1 MTDPV
6 VTDEPMTSLPADML
20 DDHSAAARTE
30 KGPQSVGAQPAAG
43 SAVSPQPSPLDRLN
57 ELRQLLFGSE
67 QQQLQQLQH
76 RLDDPH
82 QHATEVSRVL
92 PGAIR
97 LRAQQDKQL
106 TTALTPTVEDSIA
119 SSVRTNPKRLSDAL
133 YPIIGPAIRAAVAH
147 TLSSMIQSLNETL
160 NRSFSWQGLK
170 WRLEAWRT
178 GKQFAEVVL
187 LHTLLYRVEQVFL
200 IHRETGLLL
209 QQVVAPA
216 VTAQDPQLVS
226 GMLTAIQDFIRDSF
240 SMQQGEALATLE
252 MGPLQVW
259 TEQGPEAVLAAVIR
273 GEAPE
278 DLRGLLQEVL
288 ERIHLN
294 HAVELSDFNGD
305 ATPFEASRP
314 ELERCLQSQLATV
327 TARQG
332 EMKISPLLVAIPLLL
347 LLLFCWWIFSS
358 WREARRWNEFISRL
372 KAEPGIVV
380 IEAERRGGQYSVS
393 GLRDPLA
400 ADPAAML
407 KTSQLD
413 AQRVVGRWQSY
424 QDLSPQFVEAR
435 ARALLQPPRDVS
447 LKLEDGILS
456 VSGPVPLAWAET
468 AAQQARFLPGSPG
481 LRIDHAA
488 QDALIDSTVFQF
500 LPGSVELTP
509 GQNGDPGRVAEA
521 LRMIRLSAALRRAEC
536 SLQLTGNADE
546 TGPEAMNQ
554 KLRRQRAEK
563 IAGLLQARGV
573 EMPVRI
579 LEGQANSRTV
589 TLHVV
594 TDH

>member
-6 VTDEPMTSLPADML
+6 VTDESVTDLPADTL
-20 DDHSAAARTE
+20 DDCSAESQPDR
-30 KGPQSVGAQPAAG
+30 GPQSVGAQSAATTT
-43 SAVSPQPSPLDRLN
+43 SPPPSPLERLN

-67 QQQLQQLQH
+67 QQQLRQLQH

-97 LRAQQDKQL
+97 LRTQQDQQL
-106 TTALTPTVEDSIA
+106 TTALMPTVEDSIA
-119 SSVRTNPKRLSDAL
+119 SSVRTNPKKLSDAL
-133 YPIIGPAIRAAVAH
+133 YPIVGPAIRAAVAH
-147 TLSSMIQSLNETL
+147 TLGSMIQSLNETL
-160 NRSFSWQGLK
+160 NRSFSWQGFR

-209 QQVVAPA
+209 EQVVAPA
-216 VTAQDPQLVS
+216 VAAQDPQLVS

-240 SMQQGEALATLE
+240 AMQQGESLATLE

-288 ERIHLN
+288 ERIHLT

-305 ATPFEASRP
+305 AALFEASRP
-314 ELERCLQSQLATV
+314 ELERCLQSQLAAE
-327 TARQG
+327 TARKQQT
-332 EMKISPLLVAIPLLL
+332 KISPVLIAIPLLL
-347 LLLFCWWIFSS
+347 LLLLGWWIFAE
-358 WREARRWNEFISRL
+358 WRDARRWNDYISRL

-380 IEAERRGGQYSVS
+380 VEAERRGGQYFVS

-400 ADPAAML
+400 ADPVAVL
-407 KTSQLD
+407 KTSPLE
-413 AQRVVGRWQSY
+413 AQRVVGRWQPY
-424 QDLSPQFVEAR
+424 QDLSPHFVEAR

-447 LKLEDGILS
+447 LKLEDGFLIA
-456 VSGPVPLAWAET
+456 SGPVPLAWAET
-468 AAQQARFLPGSPG
+468 AAQQARFLPGASG
-481 LRIDHAA
+481 LRIDHSA
-488 QDALIDSTVFQF
+488 QDALIASTVFHF
-500 LPGSVELTP
+500 LAASTELTP
-509 GQNGDPGRVAEA
+509 DQNSEPGQVAEA
-521 LRMIRLSAALRRAEC
+521 LRLISLAATLRRADC
-536 SLQLTGNADE
+536 SLQLTGNTDG

-563 IAGLLQARGV
+563 IASLLRAHGV
-573 EMPVRI
+573 EMPVKI
-579 LEGQANSRTV
+579 LEGQDNSRSV
-589 TLHVV
+589 MLRVRS
-594 TDH
+594 DR